1 MNEKTFRVLEFGK
14 ILTRLSTYASSTL
27 GKELALRL
35 RPSIASDEII
45 QWQAE
50 TTEACLIS
58 QSGDRIPLGGISD
71 LRAAFKKA
79 RLGGILAPEELG
91 AVGATCR
98 AARLLRVFFSG
109 ERAETAPTLAALAMA
124 LAAFPELEQEIERA
138 IEPEGSVKDN
148 ASPQL
153 ARLRSQ
159 IRTYQNRVRDKL
171 NALVHGGESRKYLQ
185 EALVTLRNGRYV
197 IPVKQEY
204 RQLIPGIVHDQSAS
218 GATLFIEPMAIV
230 EINNQLRQVEAEEEK
245 EVARILAALSALV
258 GEVATPAL
266 ANLEILA
273 RLDLAFAK
281 ARYSQEL
288 HGTEPIITDAV
299 SLRLLAARHPLL
311 EGKVVPIDLELGCSF
326 QTLVITGPNT
336 GGKTVGLKT

>member
-1 MNEKTFRVLEFGK
+1 MNEKTFRVLEFEK

-27 GKELALRL
+27 GNELALRL
-35 RPSIASDEII
+35 RPSTASDEII

-58 QSGDRIPLGGISD
+58 QSGDRVPLGGISD
-71 LRAAFKKA
+71 LRAALKKA

-159 IRTYQNRVRDKL
+159 IRTFQNRVRDKL

-218 GATLFIEPMAIV
+218 GA
-230 EINNQLRQVEAEEEK
+230 
-245 EVARILAALSALV
+245 
-258 GEVATPAL
+258 
-266 ANLEILA
+266 
-273 RLDLAFAK
+273 
-281 ARYSQEL
+281 
-288 HGTEPIITDAV
+288 
-299 SLRLLAARHPLL
+299 
-311 EGKVVPIDLELGCSF
+311 
-326 QTLVITGPNT
+326 
-336 GGKTVGLKT
+336 